1 MKIRVIINPRS
12 NAGNGRCFENMVR
25 EKFARSLVSIEQTA
39 YPRHATRIAQRAI
52 EDGVDTIVAAGGDGI
67 INEVLNAIVGTDV
80 ALGII
85 PTGTAN
91 DLASYYHISKDA
103 NNACDLILRRRTER
117 ADVIR
122 VNGWHYVTGGGVGL
136 PSQAAEIANAIKNR
150 GAVGRLC
157 ARLLGSKLYALA
169 LGCALLS
176 KRARLNPLSIR
187 INGSSVRVNAL
198 SLMIDNQ
205 PFVGRDFLISPGA
218 VNDDGILD
226 ACLIENSK
234 NLLQT
239 MSTILKVL
247 KGRHVFSSSVKT
259 WRVKEMTV
267 ISREPTAFYGDGE
280 INQISSEFRIKL
292 LPGALKVITGRAPKQ
307 RLDYADN
314 VSLTKRM
321 LCQAE

>member
-12 NAGNGRCFENMVR
+12 NAGNGRCLENMVR

-39 YPRHATRIAQRAI
+39 YPRHATGIARQAVEKKI
-52 EDGVDTIVAAGGDGI
+52 DTIAVVGGDGTV
-67 INEVLNAIVGTDV
+67 NEVLNAIAGTDV
-80 ALGII
+80 VLGII

-91 DLASYYHISKDA
+91 DLASYYHIPRDA

-136 PSQAAEIANAIKNR
+136 PSRAAEIANAIKNR

-169 LGCALLS
+169 LVCALSS

-187 INGSSVRVNAL
+187 LNGSSVRVNAL

-205 PFVGRDFLISPGA
+205 PFVGRDFLVSPGA

-226 ACLIENSK
+226 VCLIENSK
-234 NLLQT
+234 NLMQT

-247 KGRHVFSSSVKT
+247 EGRHVFSSSVKT

-267 ISREPTAFYGDGE
+267 ISEKPTAFYGDGE
-280 INQISSEFRIKL
+280 INHTGSEFRIKL
-292 LPGALKVITGRAPKQ
+292 LPGALKVITGRDPKQ
-307 RLDYADN
+307 MIDHADN
-314 VSLTKRM
+314 ALLTKRM